1 MKTCY
6 PKENK
11 FSISDTQKIQ
21 IIGDNVDG
29 DPENVSALIS
39 VHDMRIN
46 LTVTITIFYDNPPI
60 TPGEISK
67 IKLRRKHPFTS
78 CRSIRKV

>member
-1 MKTCY
+1 MKTCN
-6 PKENK
+6 PKK
-11 FSISDTQKIQ
+11 IQFSLSDTQKMQ
-21 IIGDNVDG
+21 IIDDNIDR

-39 VHDMRIN
+39 VHDMCIN
-46 LTVTITIFYDNPPI
+46 LTVTTTILNDNPPI